1 MRLWDFNF
9 SLCLQQKIM
18 RMNSVMLKRFFFISC
33 LSKIFFSLSV
43 YAQTAKQIIVF
54 NDPGKSKGKVYVAV
68 YNKEADF
75 LRKDKI
81 FIEKIVETDA
91 KGFAT
96 ISFEN
101 IASGTYAIA
110 AFLDENGNGKMDTN
124 FFGIPKEKYGFSNN
138 IRPMMRAATFKEASF
153 VVTNKESTINIKL
166 K

>member
-1 MRLWDFNF
+1 MIKFF
-9 SLCLQQKIM
+9 VK
-18 RMNSVMLKRFFFISC
+18 VMALIPGVFLFC
-33 LSKIFFSLSV
+33 CSLSA
-43 YAQTAKQIIVF
+43 YAQTARQTIMF
-54 NDPGKSKGKVYVAV
+54 SNTGKSRGKIYVAF

-75 LRKDKI
+75 LRKEKI
-81 FIEKIVETDA
+81 FIGKTVEINA

-96 ISFEN
+96 ISFDN

-153 VVTNKESTINIKL
+153 TVTNRENTINIKL

>member
-1 MRLWDFNF
+1 MIRIFITVVGWIMIVFLLFC
-9 SLCLQQKIM
+9 SLP
-18 RMNSVMLKRFFFISC
+18 
-33 LSKIFFSLSV
+33 V
-43 YAQTAKQIIVF
+43 YSQGAKQTIVF
-54 NDPGKSKGKVYVAV
+54 NNTGRKGGKVYVAF
-68 YNKEADF
+68 YNREADF
-75 LRKDKI
+75 LKE
-81 FIEKIVETDA
+81 EKMCMGKTVEINA
-91 KGFAT
+91 RGLAT

-153 VVTNKESTINIKL
+153 AVTNKESTIHIKL

>member
-1 MRLWDFNF
+1 MMIRIF
-9 SLCLQQKIM
+9 IM
-18 RMNSVMLKRFFFISC
+18 VIGLMLIVF
-33 LSKIFFSLSV
+33 LLFFSLPA
-43 YAQTAKQIIVF
+43 YAQAAKQTIVF
-54 NDPGKSKGKVYVAV
+54 SNTGKSGGKVYVAF
-68 YNKEADF
+68 YNREADF
-75 LRKDKI
+75 LKK
-81 FIEKIVETDA
+81 EKMCMGRTVEINA
-91 KGFAT
+91 KGSAT

-153 VVTNKESTINIKL
+153 AVTNKESTIYIKL